1 MDPMLVLFLLV
12 ALIAG
17 VVIGARWFGRRPQW
31 QRIEIGE
38 RNRGPNADGV
48 YRFAQLGV
56 RKHLFTY
63 EETLRAEERAL
74 KYLDRARPLTDAGGF
89 TTLEVV
95 AAVALIGVV
104 GGALGWFGLPKLF
117 HGATRRA
124 NNSAQATQQLERATV
139 AQGASAAASVVKI
152 AEANAAAPE
161 SPSKTYISQEAPV
174 ALAKLPAPDPQELIE
189 AERRR
194 AAVFE
199 GKYELAR
206 KLFTESMDRATE
218 LQRELDQAK
227 LARAQAD
234 QALLE
239 AAAAERARTLQA
251 AGIGVVCVLLAAAW
265 IWTKVNGL
273 SLSTLAEIRASVLN
287 GQETLP
293 QALNRLTSPRQ
304 QRAIR
309 RGVATEIE
317 IDPKPAA

>member
-1 MDPMLVLFLLV
+1 MDPMFILLLLV
-12 ALIAG
+12 ALVAG
-17 VVIGARWFGRRPQW
+17 VLIGARWFGKVPTW
-31 QRIEIGE
+31 QRVEVPTDG
-38 RNRGPNADGV
+38 RGPNADGI
-48 YRFAQLGV
+48 YRHAQISR
-56 RKHLFTY
+56 RKYLFTF
-63 EETLRAEERAL
+63 EKTLRAEERAL
-74 KYLDRARPLTDAGGF
+74 RYLEKKQPAASGF
-89 TTLEVV
+89 TTLEILAVV
-95 AAVALIGVV
+95 AVLGAV
-104 GGALGWFGLPKLF
+104 GWFGLPKLF

-139 AQGASAAASVVKI
+139 AQGASAAASVAKI

-161 SPSKTYISQEAPV
+161 SPSKTYIAQEAPV

-251 AGIGVVCVLLAAAW
+251 VGIGVVCVLLAAAW

-273 SLSTLAEIRASVLN
+273 SLSTLAEIRASVLS
-287 GQETLP
+287 GEETLP

-309 RGVATEIE
+309 REVATKIE

>member
-1 MDPMLVLFLLV
+1 MDPMQILLLLLALV
-12 ALIAG
+12 AG
-17 VVIGARWFGRRPQW
+17 VVIGARWFGRVPTWR
-31 QRIEIGE
+31 RVEVATDG
-38 RNRGPNADGV
+38 RGPNADGV
-48 YRFAQLGV
+48 YRYAKISR
-56 RKHLFTY
+56 RKYLFTM

-74 KYLDRARPLTDAGGF
+74 RYLEKKQPAASGF
-89 TTLEVV
+89 TTLEILAVV
-95 AAVALIGVV
+95 AVLGAV
-104 GGALGWFGLPKLF
+104 GWFGLPKLF

-139 AQGASAAASVVKI
+139 AQGASAAASVAKI

-161 SPSKTYISQEAPV
+161 SPSKTYIAQEAPV

-251 AGIGVVCVLLAAAW
+251 VGIGVVCVLLAAAW

-273 SLSTLAEIRASVLN
+273 SLSTLAEIRASVLS
-287 GQETLP
+287 GEETLP

-309 RGVATEIE
+309 REVATKIE